1 MVVRGRV
8 PRKGGREVGHGG
20 SLVPGYGR
28 SVARVFRPQRP
39 VRASDLLAPAGQPPP
54 QSAARAG
61 LPVKGQPQVGALWGA
76 KSPSELSGGPPRPL
90 RSAAAHAPLR
100 PLRLPPTPHRPPLG
114 TPPPPRG

>member
-1 MVVRGRV
+1 MGVRGPASPKR
-8 PRKGGREVGHGG
+8 GSDVGHRG
-20 SLVPGYGR
+20 SLVTGYRR

-100 PLRLPPTPHRPPLG
+100 PLRLPPTPH
-114 TPPPPRG
+114 